1 MIPMLKKTLTKRYP
15 ALTWTIIIFILL
27 ALPGSVL
34 PSESHF
40 SIPDFDKYI
49 HISIFCVF
57 VVLWSFYYAAKPDKK
72 NRNFFFIIFITACLY
87 GIAMEYV
94 QKYFIPRRDFDV
106 EDILADVIGSALGF
120 IISVSILLIGKKRS
134 RH

>member
-1 MIPMLKKTLTKRYP
+1 MLKKILTKRYP

-57 VVLWSFYYAAKPDKK
+57 VVLWSFYYAAKSDKK
-72 NRNFFFIIFITACLY
+72 NRNFFFIIFITACVY

-120 IISVSILLIGKKRS
+120 IISVTILLIGKKQS

>member
-1 MIPMLKKTLTKRYP
+1 MPMLKKILTKRYP
-15 ALTWTIIIFILL
+15 ALTWTTIIFILL
-27 ALPGSVL
+27 ALPGSML

-40 SIPDFDKYI
+40 IIPYFDKYI

-72 NRNFFFIIFITACLY
+72 SRNIFFIIFITACLY

-120 IISVSILLIGKKRS
+120 IISVSILLIGKKQS